1 MKNLMENPGITNYI
15 DDEDVVDANSNIK
28 SNSNRRIHYNEFS
41 SFVKEIYMNCKNYG
55 IKPDI
60 IFSWIRNLFF
70 YLSPS
75 NNFGS
80 SFINKQK
87 FEVGKEDN
95 RKPRA
100 FNIKTPASFLGET
113 ESRPHS
119 NLDNTII
126 NSDSDAEETINNIT
140 SDLNTKQ
147 NGGGSLDHQVLFIS
161 QISRYI
167 SKTKKECIELENYKK
182 ELRKDAKIEESKKSN
197 RIYLHPINHSPIGI
211 KHPSS

>member
-1 MKNLMENPGITNYI
+1 MENLMENLGITNYI

-60 IFSWIRNLFF
+60 IFSWIKDLFF
-70 YLSPS
+70 YHSHS
-75 NNFGS
+75 NNSGS

-87 FEVGKEDN
+87 FEVGREDN
-95 RKPRA
+95 RKPGA
-100 FNIKTPASFLGET
+100 FDIKTPASFLAET

-119 NLDNTII
+119 NFDNTII
-126 NSDSDAEETINNIT
+126 NSNSDSEETINNIT

-147 NGGGSLDHQVLFIS
+147 NGSGSLDQVLFIS
-161 QISRYI
+161 QISNYI
-167 SKTKKECIELENYKK
+167 SKKKKECIEPENYKRKLEKDIKIK
-182 ELRKDAKIEESKKSN
+182 E
-197 RIYLHPINHSPIGI
+197 
-211 KHPSS
+211 

>member
-60 IFSWIRNLFF
+60 IFSWIKDLFF

-75 NNFGS
+75 DNFGS

-87 FEVGKEDN
+87 FEVGREED
-95 RKPRA
+95 KPGA
-100 FNIKTPASFLGET
+100 FNIKTPAPFLRET
-113 ESRPHS
+113 ESRPVS

-126 NSDSDAEETINNIT
+126 NSNSNVTINNIT

-147 NGGGSLDHQVLFIS
+147 NGVGGSLVHQILFIS
-161 QISRYI
+161 QISNYI
-167 SKTKKECIELENYKK
+167 SKKKKKSIELENYKK
-182 ELRKDAKIEESKKSN
+182 EFEKNIKIKE
-197 RIYLHPINHSPIGI
+197 
-211 KHPSS
+211 

>member
-1 MKNLMENPGITNYI
+1 
-15 DDEDVVDANSNIK
+15 
-28 SNSNRRIHYNEFS
+28 
-41 SFVKEIYMNCKNYG
+41 MNCKNYG

-60 IFSWIRNLFF
+60 IFSWIKDLFF
-70 YLSPS
+70 YHYPS
-75 NNFGS
+75 NNSGS

-147 NGGGSLDHQVLFIS
+147 NGVGGSLVHQILFIS
-161 QISRYI
+161 QISNYI
-167 SKTKKECIELENYKK
+167 SKKKKKSIELENYKK
-182 ELRKDAKIEESKKSN
+182 EFEKNIKIKE
-197 RIYLHPINHSPIGI
+197 
-211 KHPSS
+211 